1 MDSLLLPFLRSAD
14 EAEREQLLSD
24 LIQAEVAPISLS
36 ATLRTGLII
45 SPSLG

>member
-24 LIQAEVAPISLS
+24 LIIFEAAPSSGTLS
-36 ATLRTGLII
+36 G
-45 SPSLG
+45 SG